1 MKAKKPSHPKYVIDF
16 DIKDL
21 KSFKRSRPNLGWSYL
36 IFILKCG
43 TTYPALHFHQGG
55 TKALIKEMEK
65 YLIIKRSVVVVAL
78 FAYSINHYV

>member
-1 MKAKKPSHPKYVIDF
+1 MIYAGTVSMKSKKTSQHKYIIDF
-16 DIKDL
+16 DIRDL

-55 TKALIKEMEK
+55 TKAIIKELEK
-65 YLIIKRSVVVVAL
+65 YLIIKRCVL
-78 FAYSINHYV
+78 RDG